1 MKKLLC
7 LLMITSLLCGC
18 TGKTYESSII
28 TEESSEVIVC
38 EDLDTSVR
46 FVAEEEFLESVFC
59 KDLRAMG
66 SNIYSFQYDTE
77 RYSLSMISAD
87 ASFYVYHLYD
97 NVEEVGVRS
106 EMLYDPTV
114 STMDE
119 VQAIFGNEKSVMTK
133 AEKDGIEYDV
143 FLSTS
148 QYGEETDYSLIYMPF
163 ANYRVSIHADNNQTI
178 DEILEYFDDFELVEV
193 QEE

>member
-46 FVAEEEFLESVFC
+46 FVAEEEFLESAFC

-66 SNIYSFQYDTE
+66 SNIYSFQYDTD

-163 ANYRVSIHADNNQTI
+163 ANYRVSIHADNNQTT